1 MRGTTAVL
9 GAATLL
15 ITLGACSDWTGPD
28 VHVVGNGQLVTQARP
43 VAGFDGVILSGAGRL
58 IIEQTGR
65 EALTITAEDNILPYL
80 TSDVRDGQ
88 LILGTVPDVSLSPT
102 REIVYRVELRHLR
115 DIVVSGAGDVQA
127 LGIDTPELHVVVSG
141 AANVTLQGVVDW
153 QDLVISG
160 SGTYQAQELY
170 SRLASVTVSGS
181 GVAVVRV
188 SERLDATVSGSGLIE
203 YIGNPWVNAIVSGSG
218 AVRRIG

>member
-1 MRGTTAVL
+1 M
-9 GAATLL
+9 
-15 ITLGACSDWTGPD
+15 
-28 VHVVGNGQLVTQARP
+28 
-43 VAGFDGVILSGAGRL
+43 
-58 IIEQTGR
+58 
-65 EALTITAEDNILPYL
+65 
-80 TSDVRDGQ
+80 
-88 LILGTVPDVSLSPT
+88 
-102 REIVYRVELRHLR
+102 
-115 DIVVSGAGDVQA
+115 
-127 LGIDTPELHVVVSG
+127 GIDTPELHVVVSG